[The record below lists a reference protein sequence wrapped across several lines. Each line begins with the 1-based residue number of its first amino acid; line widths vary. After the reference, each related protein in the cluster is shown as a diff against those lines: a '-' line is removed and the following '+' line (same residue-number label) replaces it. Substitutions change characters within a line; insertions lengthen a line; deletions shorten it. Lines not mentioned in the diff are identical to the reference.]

1 MGGHIQRLIDT
12 VHSPRVPHLVR
23 HCSTDA
29 RIMPS
34 HLPPVR
40 ASPMGRFDRPF
51 RYQYQQRR
59 TFLGLRRPP
68 PPKTPMM
75 GYLVAQG
82 LAVVLLADLG
92 IAMLRG
98 EPTTVRSVCQSA
110 GFWKDPD
117 FKRLHEENR
126 KTLG

>member
-1 MGGHIQRLIDT
+1 
-12 VHSPRVPHLVR
+12 
-23 HCSTDA
+23 
-29 RIMPS
+29 MPL

-98 EPTTVRSVCQSA
+98 EPTTVRSE
-110 GFWKDPD
+110 GTMIFWE
-117 FKRLHEENR
+117 REIA
-126 KTLG
+126 TLGSPKPHH

>member
-1 MGGHIQRLIDT
+1 
-12 VHSPRVPHLVR
+12 
-23 HCSTDA
+23 
-29 RIMPS
+29 MPS
-34 HLPPVR
+34 QSSVVRPSPVSR
-40 ASPMGRFDRPF
+40 LDMPF

-75 GYLVAQG
+75 GCLVAQG

-117 FKRLHEENR
+117 FKKLHEDR
-126 KTLG
+126 KTRAH

>member
-1 MGGHIQRLIDT
+1 MPFQSG
-12 VHSPRVPHLVR
+12 LVR
-23 HCSTDA
+23 S
-29 RIMPS
+29 
-34 HLPPVR
+34 
-40 ASPMGRFDRPF
+40 SPMGRLDRPF
-51 RYQYQQRR
+51 RYHLQQRR

-82 LAVVLLADLG
+82 LAVVLLVDLG

-126 KTLG
+126 KTHG

>member
-1 MGGHIQRLIDT
+1 MALQSSVVRS
-12 VHSPRVPHLVR
+12 SPGRRP
-23 HCSTDA
+23 A
-29 RIMPS
+29 MP
-34 HLPPVR
+34 
-40 ASPMGRFDRPF
+40 
-51 RYQYQQRR
+51 RYPYHQRR

-92 IAMLRG
+92 IAMLRD

-117 FKRLHEENR
+117 FKKLHEENR
-126 KTLG
+126 KTRA